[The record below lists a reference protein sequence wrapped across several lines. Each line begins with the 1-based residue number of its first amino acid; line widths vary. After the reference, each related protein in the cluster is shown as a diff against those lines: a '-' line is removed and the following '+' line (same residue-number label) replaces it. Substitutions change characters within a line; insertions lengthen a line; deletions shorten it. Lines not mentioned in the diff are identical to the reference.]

1 MPPISRLCV
10 VRIADLLNP
19 VGPPPDAA
27 APGDSIDEGKRLIR
41 LGGDKGLSLAERVS
55 ERFHRLT
62 WRTPIH
68 GMRLKGRHPLKLIA
82 VPDDP
87 FLGDA
92 KRGSALLEGSLVFRG
107 ERRALDTLN
116 LKKPD
121 FSSGF
126 ADYLH
131 SFAWLRDLSTVAT
144 RGQATPIA
152 ENLMRLWLE
161 AHADT
166 VSEPAWRADLWG
178 RRILFWTAHAPLI
191 LSSTDLVYRSRV
203 LNTLARGA
211 RHIDRG
217 ADKVAPG
224 APRVAALCGV
234 VAAGLLIAGG
244 DARRGAT
251 EAALAKALAASIFE
265 DGGNVAR
272 APTAQVDL
280 LMLLTALREI
290 YAARRLDPPASLT
303 NAIDALVP
311 ALLGIC
317 HGDRDLSSW
326 QGGAPIG
333 ADALEQIIAATGVR
347 TRPLRQARDWGYQRL
362 AAGSAV
368 VIVDAAPPPV
378 ARLVEG
384 GCAST
389 LAFELS
395 DGPNRI
401 VVNCGGARTGV
412 VQLPAALTDGLRT
425 TAAHSTLIVGDSNST
440 AIHSDGTLGRGVA
453 EVELA
458 RQESEGS
465 SRIEASHDG
474 YARRFGFLHR
484 RQLVLASDGREL
496 RGEDMLLPATK
507 RRKLV
512 ATGFAIRFHL
522 GLGVQVSPTADG
534 LAALLRLPGGGLWQ
548 FRCRGG
554 TLAVEDSVWID
565 ADGRPHAT
573 MQLVVTGE
581 SPAGGASV
589 SWGLKRAG

>member
-1 MPPISRLCV
+1 MTGGGPDSG
-10 VRIADLLNP
+10 AD
-19 VGPPPDAA
+19 G
-27 APGDSIDEGKRLIR
+27 IEEGKRLIR
-41 LGGDKGLSLAERVS
+41 LGGDKGLSLAERLT

-68 GMRLKGRHPLKLIA
+68 GLRLKGRHPLKLIA

-92 KRGSALLEGSLVFRG
+92 RRGNALLEGELSFRG
-107 ERRALDTLN
+107 ERCGIVDLN
-116 LKKPD
+116 LARPD
-121 FSSGF
+121 FSRGF
-126 ADYLH
+126 SDYFH

-144 RGQATPIA
+144 RAQATPIA
-152 ENLMRLWLE
+152 EDMMRRWLA
-161 AHADT
+161 AHAET

-191 LSSTDLVYRSRV
+191 LSSGDLVYRSLV

-217 ADKVAPG
+217 ADKLTPG

-234 VAAGLLIAGG
+234 VAAGLLIPGG

-251 EAALAKALAASIFE
+251 EAALAKALGISIFE
-265 DGGNVAR
+265 DGGNVSR
-272 APTAQVDL
+272 SPVAQLDII
-280 LMLLTALREI
+280 MLLTMLRET
-290 YAARRLDPPASLT
+290 YAARRLEEPVTIGTVLARM
-303 NAIDALVP
+303 VP
-311 ALLGIC
+311 ALLGVC
-317 HGDRDLSSW
+317 HGDRGLSSW
-326 QGGAPIG
+326 QGGGPVPGETI
-333 ADALEQIIAATGVR
+333 DAIIAATGVR
-347 TRPLRQARDWGYQRL
+347 ARPLRQARDWGYQRL

-368 VIVDAAPPPV
+368 LIMDAAPPPV

-389 LAFELS
+389 LAFEFS
-395 DGPNRI
+395 DGPNRL
-401 VVNCGGARTGV
+401 VVNCGGARAALA
-412 VQLPAALTDGLRT
+412 QLPAALAEGLRT

-440 AIHSDGTLGRGVA
+440 AIHADGTLGRGVG

-458 RQESEGS
+458 RQESESS

-474 YARRFGFLHR
+474 YARRYGFLHR
-484 RQLVLASDGREL
+484 RQIILSGDGREI
-496 RGEDMLLPATK
+496 RGEDMLLPASK

-512 ATGFAIRFHL
+512 ATPFAIRFHL
-522 GLGVQVSPTADG
+522 GQGVTVSPTADG
-534 LAALLRLPGGGLWQ
+534 MAALLRLPGGALWQ

-554 TLAVEDSVWID
+554 TLAIEDSLWID
-565 ADGRPHAT
+565 GEGRPQAT
-573 MQLVVTGE
+573 QQLVVSGE

-589 SWGLKRAG
+589 SWALKRAT